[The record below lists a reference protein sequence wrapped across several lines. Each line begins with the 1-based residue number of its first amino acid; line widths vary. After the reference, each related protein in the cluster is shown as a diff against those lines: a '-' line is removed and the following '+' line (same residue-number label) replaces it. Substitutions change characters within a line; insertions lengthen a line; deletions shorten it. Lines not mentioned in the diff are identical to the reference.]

1 MVVMRPKML
10 QPRSQQILVS
20 SSDRIR
26 PKMIQW
32 KGVYLLRQ
40 QSFNA
45 TVREIIEFSNELDVV
60 KVGIIGDMSSGKS
73 TMSEAIAHTIHT
85 KSKVPYAIRKFDEDD
100 LLDFEQTLK
109 QLSPANYILIFDD
122 VSFLEA
128 SANKQQVSKVK
139 QAVTK
144 IRHLPGGQNVK
155 IILIYNYHYSLGL
168 DKFLRQ
174 ADFKYFTTVGSSEIE
189 NMEAT
194 VGTKKMKIVHDFIK
208 HRRKAVSSKEPKF
221 WTVPISA
228 KESCMYKWRNPFIPA
243 LFWNTESVREII
255 SPTRQWLD
263 PICSVCTG
271 SNGSFT
277 SSISNEQFL
286 EESEAKFTKPTFQA
300 VVKQKLKELGIANTY
315 SKKFVQAQRYLDRAL
330 MRKEISLEEIAV
342 LYDLHPTNTKLN
354 KKLDGVLLSQ
364 DSTKNNPVAA

>member
-1 MVVMRPKML
+1 
-10 QPRSQQILVS
+10 
-20 SSDRIR
+20 
-26 PKMIQW
+26 
-32 KGVYLLRQ
+32 
-40 QSFNA
+40 
-45 TVREIIEFSNELDVV
+45 
-60 KVGIIGDMSSGKS
+60 
-73 TMSEAIAHTIHT
+73 
-85 KSKVPYAIRKFDEDD
+85 
-100 LLDFEQTLK
+100 
-109 QLSPANYILIFDD
+109 
-122 VSFLEA
+122 
-128 SANKQQVSKVK
+128 
-139 QAVTK
+139 
-144 IRHLPGGQNVK
+144 
-155 IILIYNYHYSLGL
+155 
-168 DKFLRQ
+168 
-174 ADFKYFTTVGSSEIE
+174 
-189 NMEAT
+189 MEAT